1 MGYDIICHGFNGIQ
15 IGKEFGFMIPE
26 REIFWNIGPWGS
38 VHIEYIIYPLAAI
51 TVGILIYAIY
61 RRYRLWRLGKPEVRW
76 EAFWQRIGSFIKLGI
91 IDAFF
96 HRRFFGFG
104 RGLGIKSLLPRDP
117 LPGIMHFLILA
128 GAGILMLGAFWDFIS
143 HYWFGFVQG
152 NFYLGMSLAVDIGGI
167 FIIISVI
174 IALVRRYVLKVA
186 RLDNVLDDVV
196 VLGLILAIVISGYV
210 LEGFRITA
218 TASPAD
224 WAQWS
229 FVGYGLANLFKGVGT
244 AVGWYTGLW
253 WFHIVLVLGGAI
265 YLCFALSKLSHII
278 FSPVNVFFHS
288 LRPKGALVA
297 IDLEKTETFGVGK
310 IEDFTWK
317 QLLDLDACT
326 RCGRCEENCPAH
338 LSGKSLSP
346 KQVIQNLK
354 DYLTQ
359 HGGQAG
365 ETNGAALIGEVITE
379 EEIWDC
385 TTCRT
390 CQEVCPV
397 YIEHIDKIIDLRRN
411 LVLEQGSIP
420 ETAEGVLRSI
430 EARGHSCRGTTHT
443 RTEWTEGLGIKTLAE
458 DSDVEVL
465 YWTGCQAALE
475 DRNIKVAIAFANLL
489 QSAGVKFGI
498 LGDEESCCG
507 EPARRLGN
515 EYLFQIQAQRNI
527 ETLKN
532 YGVKKIVTAC
542 PHCFNTLKNEY
553 PQFGGDFEVIHHSQ
567 FILELIEGGR
577 LELTKRLNKKV
588 TYHDPC
594 YLGRYNGIYEPPRG
608 VLNSISMLK
617 LVEMERGG
625 IVKPKDDHEWEME
638 EKLLARVTGMG
649 KEMVNNI
656 INQVLARIPGIK
668 DLEEDGRKAKG
679 FCCGGGGGHFW
690 IEEKVGQ
697 RISEMRTEDAI
708 NTQAEVI
715 AVACPFCMQ
724 MFEDGIKAKGAEEHL
739 QAMDLAELI
748 AQVI

>member
-1 MGYDIICHGFNGIQ
+1 
-15 IGKEFGFMIPE
+15 MIPE
-26 REIFWNIGPWGS
+26 REIFWNIAGPWG
-38 VHIEYIIYPLAAI
+38 VNVGFYILYPLAAI
-51 TVGILIYAIY
+51 AVGIFVYAILH
-61 RRYRLWRLGKPEVRW
+61 RYHFWRLGKPDARW
-76 EAFWQRIGSFIKLGI
+76 DSLWQRIGSFIKLGI
-91 IDAFF
+91 FDAFF
-96 HRRFFGFG
+96 HRRFLGFG
-104 RGLGIKSLLPRDP
+104 RGSGMKSPLPRDP

-128 GAGILMLGAFWDFIS
+128 GAGILMLGAFMDFIS
-143 HYWFGFVQG
+143 HYWFHFVHG
-152 NFYLGMSLAVDIGGI
+152 NFYLGMSLAVDIGGV

-174 IALVRRYVLKVA
+174 IALVRRYILRVA
-186 RLDNVLDDVV
+186 RLDNVLDDA
-196 VLGLILAIVISGYV
+196 VLSGLILGFVITGFI
-210 LEGFRITA
+210 LEGFRIAA
-218 TASPAD
+218 TTPPSD

-229 FVGYGLANLFKGVGT
+229 FVGYGLAKLFQGS
-244 AVGWYTGLW
+244 AVGWYVGFW
-253 WFHIVLVLGGAI
+253 WFHIILVLGGAI
-265 YLCFALSKLSHII
+265 YLCFTLSRLSHII

-288 LRPKGALVA
+288 RRPKGALVP
-297 IDLEKTETFGVGK
+297 INLEEAETFGVAK

-354 DYLTQ
+354 NYLTQ
-359 HGGQAG
+359 QGGRLLASKVS
-365 ETNGAALIGEVITE
+365 ETGPALIGEVITE

-443 RTEWTEGLGIKTLAE
+443 RTEWAEGLGIKTLAE

-475 DRNIKVAIAFANLL
+475 DRNIKVAIAFAKLL

-553 PQFGGDFEVIHHSQ
+553 PQFGGDFEVVHHSQ
-567 FILELIEGGR
+567 FILELIESGC
-577 LELTKRLNKKV
+577 LDLTKRLNKRV

-594 YLGRYNGIYEPPRG
+594 YLGRYNGIYEPPRIL
-608 VLNSISMLK
+608 LNSISIFK

-625 IVKPKDDHEWEME
+625 VVKTKDGRQWEME
-638 EKLLARVTGMG
+638 ERPVARVMEMG
-649 KEMVNNI
+649 KEI
-656 INQVLARIPGIK
+656 INQDFRRIPGIK
-668 DLEEDGRKAKG
+668 SLENDGRKATG

-697 RISEMRTEDAI
+697 RINEMRTEDAI
-708 NTQAEVI
+708 NTQADII

-739 QAMDLAELI
+739 RAMDLAELI
-748 AQVI
+748 AEVI